1 MNHGSVHIFTPLS
14 DGRLWVTLLWS
25 ALLAMCLTVYH
36 VSEFVFSQK
45 SADSQIILL
54 PHQDPDE
61 RDRNSDIERFKL
73 DPGVQEARWLEPGE
87 VARQIEIAFD
97 DLPEGNLD
105 VPGESWIPWM
115 LEIRLLEPLSHVRR
129 VRKFIQARRH
139 EGRWTVVADLESLRS
154 LDQSRAGIRKV
165 LLAIVIFI
173 FPSGLFALKCLSWN
187 PNHGKMIRLWS
198 SVFVIAILLAGWHIM
213 QESLMLHMRPHDL
226 IWGLAFGF
234 ILATWFAPMIR
245 KKTSETSQA
254 DQASEGY
261 HE

>member
-1 MNHGSVHIFTPLS
+1 MNHDSAYILNPLF

-25 ALLAMCLTVYH
+25 ALLAMCLTVYR
-36 VSEFVFSQK
+36 VSESVFRQK
-45 SADSQIILL
+45 AAGSQIILL

-61 RDRNSDIERFKL
+61 RQRNSDIGQLRSE
-73 DPGVQEARWLEPGE
+73 PGVQEVRWLEPGE

-105 VPGESWIPWM
+105 MPEESWIPWM
-115 LEIRLLEPLSHVRR
+115 LEIRLLEPLSHVER
-129 VRKFIQARRH
+129 VRDFIRARRQ
-139 EGRWTVVADLESLRS
+139 EGRWTVIADLESLRF
-154 LDQSRAGIRKV
+154 LGQSRAGIRKI

-173 FPSGLFALKCLSWN
+173 LPSGLFALKCLSWN

-198 SVFVIAILLAGWHIM
+198 TVLVVAILLTGWHVM
-213 QESLMLHMRPHDL
+213 QDALMVHLRPHDL
-226 IWGLAFGF
+226 IWGVACGF

-254 DQASEGY
+254 EQTSEGY